1 MGEVW
6 MLARSL
12 FDLILGDESLTRG
25 LRDSEARLLIEW
37 LVEQAE
43 GLDRRS
49 RDKSALVPQVRRM
62 CQRAR
67 SVGRFIDLWFNQTS
81 RASACQLWAAERFG
95 WPMPDSEEEPYEAL
109 EAILAWEGEHH
120 EAAPQAA

>member
-1 MGEVW
+1 

-12 FDLILGDESLTRG
+12 LDLILGDEALTRT

-43 GLDRRS
+43 HLDRRS
-49 RDKSALVPQVRRM
+49 RDKSALASQVWRM
-62 CQRAR
+62 CRRAR
-67 SVGRFIDLWFNQTS
+67 SIGRFIDLWFNQTS
-81 RASACQLWAAERFG
+81 RASACQLWASERFG

-109 EAILAWEGEHH
+109 QAILTWEGEHQ
-120 EAAPQAA
+120 EAIPQAA